1 MEELLR
7 LLATSGGSDLHL
19 RSGEP
24 PILRRNGE
32 MERLSQYPPLPSEAL
47 GAMLQTIMPERNR
60 HEFAQLSDTDFAH
73 EIAGVARFRANALR
87 DRKGFAAVFRVI
99 PAKVVSV
106 EELGITPEVQ
116 NLCYLTTSSFKHAL
130 RAAAA

>member
-19 RSGEP
+19 RAGEQ

-32 MERLSQYPPLPSEAL
+32 MERLTQYPPLPNKAL

-60 HEFAQLSDTDFAH
+60 HEFAELSDTDFAY
-73 EIAGVARFRANALR
+73 ETAGVARFRANALR